1 MGTPH
6 NANLD
11 VEPVKLV
18 THSPQETMEMA
29 AALAKALRPNDVLGL
44 QGTLGAGKTYFVK
57 GMARGLGV
65 ADETA
70 VTSPTF
76 VLLRRYRGK
85 LTLYHF
91 DAYRL
96 EDAGQMAEI
105 GCYETFNS
113 GGVSVVEWANHVSS
127 CMPEEHF
134 LLTIR
139 VSGPTRRDFL
149 LTACGPG
156 PLSRLRGIFDALE
169 PWEE

>member
-1 MGTPH
+1 MGTH
-6 NANLD
+6 GD
-11 VEPVKLV
+11 IEVEPVKLV
-18 THSPQETMEMA
+18 THSPEETMEMA
-29 AALAKALRPNDVLGL
+29 AALAKTLRRNDVLAL

-57 GMARGLGV
+57 GMAHGLGV
-65 ADETA
+65 NDETA
-70 VTSPTF
+70 VASPTF
-76 VLLRRYRGK
+76 VLLRQYRGK

-127 CMPEEHF
+127 CLPEEHF

-149 LTACGPG
+149 LTACGHG
-156 PLSRLRGIFDALE
+156 PLSRMRGIFDALE
-169 PWEE
+169 TWEE